1 MTALSTAGS
10 TAGGAPGGAAARRQ
24 GRRARSRPRS
34 IALHATLIAASAVAV
49 FPVLWLIL
57 TSVKPRDAWE
67 STTVQLFDGPTLDN
81 YAQVLG
87 ESGFPRWLA
96 NSLIVSGL
104 TTVLAVL
111 LSATTGYA
119 VSRFRFPG
127 YRSIMWMLL
136 VTQMFPVAILIVPI
150 YNLMAGL
157 GLINQFPS
165 LIIAYLT
172 STVPFCAW
180 MMKGYFDT
188 VPVSIDEAGR
198 VDGLTPFGTFWRLIL
213 PLSKPGLAVAAFY
226 SFLTAWAEVAYAT
239 AFMTGDDKYTLA
251 VGLSQF
257 VGQHKAEWGLL
268 TASSV
273 LIAVPAA
280 IVFLLVQ
287 RHLVT
292 GLTAGATKS

>member
-1 MTALSTAGS
+1 MVSALTP
-10 TAGGAPGGAAARRQ
+10 AGGT
-24 GRRARSRPRS
+24 RPRGRES
-34 IALHATLIAASAVAV
+34 RGPGRSLALHATLIAASVIAV
-49 FPVLWLIL
+49 FPVLWLVL
-57 TSVKPRDAWE
+57 TSIKPRDAWQS
-67 STTVQLFDGPTLDN
+67 STVELFNSPSLSN

-87 ESGFPRWLA
+87 QTAFPRWLF
-96 NSLIVSGL
+96 NSLLVAAM
-104 TTVLAVL
+104 TTVLGVVL
-111 LSATTGYA
+111 AATTGYA

-150 YNLMAGL
+150 YNLLAGL
-157 GLINQFPS
+157 GLINQFPG
-165 LIIAYLT
+165 LVIAYLT

-188 VPVSIDEAGR
+188 VPAEIDEAGR

-213 PLSKPGLAVAAFY
+213 PLSRPGLAVAAFY
-226 SFLTAWAEVAYAT
+226 SFITAWAEVAYAT

-251 VGLSQF
+251 VGLGQF

-280 IVFLLVQ
+280 VVFLLVQ
-287 RHLVT
+287 RHLLT

>member
-1 MTALSTAGS
+1 MSALTP
-10 TAGGAPGGAAARRQ
+10 AGGT
-24 GRRARSRPRS
+24 RPRGRES
-34 IALHATLIAASAVAV
+34 RGPGRSLALHATLIAASVIAV
-49 FPVLWLIL
+49 FPVLWLVL
-57 TSVKPRDAWE
+57 TSIKPRDAWQS
-67 STTVQLFDGPTLDN
+67 STVELFNSPSLSN

-87 ESGFPRWLA
+87 QTAFPRWLF
-96 NSLIVSGL
+96 NSLLVAAM
-104 TTVLAVL
+104 TTVLGVVL
-111 LSATTGYA
+111 AATTGYA

-150 YNLMAGL
+150 YNLLAGL
-157 GLINQFPS
+157 GLINQFPG
-165 LIIAYLT
+165 LVIAYLT

-188 VPVSIDEAGR
+188 VPAEIDEAGR

-213 PLSKPGLAVAAFY
+213 PLSRPGLAVAAFY
-226 SFLTAWAEVAYAT
+226 SFITAWAEVAYAT

-251 VGLSQF
+251 VGLGQF

-280 IVFLLVQ
+280 VVFLLVQ

>member
-1 MTALSTAGS
+1 MVSTL
-10 TAGGAPGGAAARRQ
+10 TPAGGT
-24 GRRARSRPRS
+24 RPRGRES
-34 IALHATLIAASAVAV
+34 RGPGRSLALHATLIAASVIAV
-49 FPVLWLIL
+49 FPVLWLVL
-57 TSVKPRDAWE
+57 TSIKPRDAWQS
-67 STTVQLFDGPTLDN
+67 STVELFNSPSLSN

-87 ESGFPRWLA
+87 QTAFPRWLF
-96 NSLIVSGL
+96 NSLLVAAM
-104 TTVLAVL
+104 TTVLGVVL
-111 LSATTGYA
+111 AATTGYA

-150 YNLMAGL
+150 YNLLAGL
-157 GLINQFPS
+157 GLINQFPG
-165 LIIAYLT
+165 LVIAYLT

-188 VPVSIDEAGR
+188 VPAEIDEAGR

-213 PLSKPGLAVAAFY
+213 PLSRPGLAVAAFY
-226 SFLTAWAEVAYAT
+226 SFITAWAEVAYAT

-251 VGLSQF
+251 VGLGQF

-280 IVFLLVQ
+280 VVFLLVQ